1 MPHIPNPTILER
13 EGHVERAWDVYS
25 RLFRDRI
32 IYLGTPINDDVA
44 NIFVAQ
50 LLFLNSDDPDRDIQ
64 IYINSPGGEVAAGMI
79 MYDVM
84 QYVKPDVVTVCLNA
98 SSMAAVLLA
107 AGTKGKRFILP
118 HGKVMIHQGSGGFHG
133 NTPDVRIQVRE
144 MDDAINTLIQL
155 IADHSGQPYD
165 RVQRDSERD
174 YFMKAKDAVEYGIVD
189 DVLQPQKALMAT
201 ASMSLATSGGNG
213 SKPS

>member
-13 EGHVERAWDVYS
+13 EGHIERAWDVYS

-44 NIFVAQ
+44 NLFVAQ

-84 QYVKPDVVTVCLNA
+84 QNVKPDIVTVCLNA
-98 SSMAAVLLA
+98 SSMAAVLLG

-118 HGKVMIHQGSGGFHG
+118 HGKVMIHQGSAGFHG
-133 NTPDVRIQVRE
+133 NTPDIRIQVKE
-144 MDDAINTLIQL
+144 IDDAINTLVDL
-155 IADHSGQPYD
+155 IAKHSGQPFD
-165 RVQRDSERD
+165 KVLRDSERD
-174 YFMKAKDAVEYGIVD
+174 YFMKAEEAVEYGIVD
-189 DVLQPQKALMAT
+189 EILQPQKQLALAAT
-201 ASMSLATSGGNG
+201 AAAAGASSNG